1 MKSNAQIIKSDE
13 RPLSNLELRQIQAR
27 LLAIMSRID
36 GKVMDVENLMAESMI
51 ELMDKKEVNA
61 LKELYDAELEK
72 PQSQQTLEDVMSYM
86 QDAPVQERISMLKM
100 LSSLAICDGEFHSNE
115 EAFMKS
121 AMRKLSVIVQVG
133 NPDKTQN

>member
-1 MKSNAQIIKSDE
+1 MKSNAKITLSDE
-13 RPLSNLELRQIQAR
+13 LPLSNLELRQVQAR

-51 ELMDKKEVNA
+51 ELMDKKEVHA
-61 LKELYDAELEK
+61 LKELYEKELEK
-72 PQSQQTLEDVMSYM
+72 PQSQETLHEVISYM
-86 QDAPVQERISMLKM
+86 QDAPVQERISLLKM

-115 EAFMKS
+115 EAFLKS

-133 NPDKTQN
+133 NR